1 MAVITGTEGN
11 DSLVGSSDNDTI
23 YGLAGDDQLYGAGR
37 DDELTGG
44 PGADLLDGGPGGR
57 DSANYDTDTATEGVI
72 VDLQDGTGH
81 GGEAQGDRLVGIEV
95 LEGSPFDDTLIG
107 DDASNVLWGRGG
119 SDLLLGGDGDD
130 FLYGD
135 YLGNDPGNDTLLG
148 GAGSDTITGREGEDT
163 LLGGDGDDM
172 LSPGADADY
181 VDGGAGNDTLRYNGD
196 IGVSINLET
205 GVFQGGEAE
214 GDVVYDIENLYGTI
228 HDDLLIGDAGRNVLQ
243 GHFGDDVL
251 RGGGGHDVLH
261 GGNGH
266 DIIEGGDGNDFL
278 RGNSDRYPQNDG
290 PDTFLWR
297 VFEGGA
303 ERDRIADFETGP
315 DGDRLQ
321 LGSEFQEKSGIHD
334 FADFIAH
341 AEETD
346 DGLYVDF
353 SDGRPYDYGVLI
365 ENTDLADFTEDNIV
379 FEDSVIG

>member
-1 MAVITGTEGN
+1 MALVTGTEGN

-37 DDELTGG
+37 DDELT
-44 PGADLLDGGPGGR
+44 A
-57 DSANYDTDTATEGVI
+57 
-72 VDLQDGTGH
+72 GTGH

-95 LEGSPFDDTLIG
+95 VEGSPFDDTVIG

-148 GAGSDTITGREGEDT
+148 GSGNDTLTGRDGEDT

-196 IGVSINLET
+196 AGVSINLET

-214 GDVVYDIENLYGTI
+214 GDVIHDIENLYGTI

-251 RGGGGHDVLH
+251 RGG
-261 GGNGH
+261 NGH

-278 RGNSDRYPQNDG
+278 RGNSDRYPEDDG

-303 ERDRIADFETGP
+303 ERDRIADFETGSN
-315 DGDRLQ
+315 GDRLQ
-321 LGSEFQEKSGIHD
+321 LGTEFQEKSGIHD
-334 FADFIAH
+334 FADFLEH

-346 DGLYVDF
+346 AGLYVDF
-353 SDGRPYDYGVLI
+353 SDGRHYDYGVLI

-379 FEDSVIG
+379 FEDNMIG